1 MATPT
6 HAKTT
11 EAIERRWLCSDGQG
25 TAHGSRMMQGELRVD
40 LFQTDPEPLA
50 NGVSGAGDATSDAD
64 FLPLA
69 ERLRPRTLDEVV
81 GAEHVL
87 GKGRSL
93 RVLIEA
99 DRVPSMILYGRPGTG
114 KTTIARVIARVT
126 SRQFYTLNAVMSGV
140 ADIRKMVERALMDL
154 KSSRRRSILFIDE
167 IHRFNKGQQDALLP
181 YVEKGVVTL
190 IGATTENPMFSL
202 NGPLL
207 SRTRIVELKPLTERD
222 MALIIDRGLKEENSR
237 MAAFCL
243 VLEPDARD
251 HLVRSAGGD
260 ARIALNALETACFL
274 ARSHAQALTEA
285 GAATE
290 SALHTD
296 VAETDR
302 DDSIVT
308 CRIDLEVVEEATG
321 KTVASY
327 DRSGDNHYDIASA
340 LIKSIRGSDPQA
352 ALYWLGR
359 MIYAGEDPRFIARRL
374 VISASED
381 VGMANPTALLVA
393 EAAAQAVE
401 RIGMPEARIILAH
414 ATVFL
419 STSAKSNSAYL
430 AIESVLRTIGEGGNY
445 RVPDHLRDASYRGAE
460 RLSRG
465 KGYRYPH
472 DYPGHYV
479 KQQYLPDPIV
489 DTEFYSPSNEGYE
502 QKVRMRLRQLGEAD
516 E

>member
-1 MATPT
+1 
-6 HAKTT
+6 
-11 EAIERRWLCSDGQG
+11 
-25 TAHGSRMMQGELRVD
+25 MMQGESGMD
-40 LFQTDPEPLA
+40 LFEVDTEHGGT
-50 NGVSGAGDATSDAD
+50 GVSGTGGATSDAD
-64 FLPLA
+64 SLPLA

-140 ADIRKMVERALMDL
+140 ADIRKVVERALMDL
-154 KSSRRRSILFIDE
+154 RSSGRRSILFIDE

-181 YVEKGVVTL
+181 YVEKGIVTL

-207 SRTRIVELKPLTERD
+207 SRTRIVELRPLTEQD
-222 MALIIDRGLKEENSR
+222 IALIIDRGLSEENSR
-237 MAAFCL
+237 TAGFCV

-251 HLVRSAGGD
+251 HLVRTAGGD
-260 ARIALNALETACFL
+260 ARVALNALESACFL
-274 ARSHAQALTEA
+274 ARSRAQARLQA
-285 GAATE
+285 DAASE
-290 SALHTD
+290 SAPHTD
-296 VAETDR
+296 VADDR
-302 DDSIVT
+302 GGDPTVT
-308 CRIDLEVVEEATG
+308 CPIDLEVAEEATG

-381 VGMANPTALLVA
+381 IGMANPTGLLVA

-419 STSAKSNSAYL
+419 ATSAKSNSAYL
-430 AIESVLRTIGEGGNY
+430 GIEDVLRTISEGGNY
-445 RVPDHLRDASYRGAE
+445 GVPDHLRDASYKGSE
-460 RLSRG
+460 RLNRG
-465 KGYRYPH
+465 KGYKYPH

-489 DTEFYSPSNEGYE
+489 DSVFYSPSNEGYE
-502 QKVRMRLRQLGEAD
+502 QKVRMRLRQLD
-516 E
+516 EVDGH